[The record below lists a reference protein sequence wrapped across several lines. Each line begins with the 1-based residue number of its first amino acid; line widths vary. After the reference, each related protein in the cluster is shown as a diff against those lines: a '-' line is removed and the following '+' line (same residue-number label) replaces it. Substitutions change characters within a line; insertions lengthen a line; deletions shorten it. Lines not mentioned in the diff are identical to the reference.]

1 MADPAEIQKKAKKK
15 WRELESPVSP
25 LAPKPATQPK
35 EALRAKLANLESGSY
50 AVPVAPKDPMQAVV
64 GHELPF
70 KWVLSHELAL
80 DEDFRFDP
88 EAPGVPEGPAAE
100 SVKLFNKVLK
110 KVRMEDMRR
119 ALEDLAPRAGHSPR
133 EGDSPEQAEIKARL
147 AQSDRRDP
155 GSNGLQRTSLPSIS
169 VPSPTRYE
177 SRSPTDRP
185 APDTE
190 TSSETD
196 RSPRKPSPTM
206 LPPP

>member
-25 LAPKPATQPK
+25 LAPKPATKPK

-50 AVPVAPKDPMQAVV
+50 AIPVAPKDPMQAVV

-133 EGDSPEQAEIKARL
+133 KGDSPEQAEIKARL
-147 AQSDRRDP
+147 AQSDRRV
-155 GSNGLQRTSLPSIS
+155 QRTAEDIIAKQLRTVSDQVRIPF
-169 VPSPTRYE
+169 PH
-177 SRSPTDRP
+177 RSTCGRH
-185 APDTE
+185 
-190 TSSETD
+190 
-196 RSPRKPSPTM
+196 RN
-206 LPPP
+206 LI